1 MRLSGILTVARLEF
15 RLRIRAGRW
24 RWLVAAWFLV
34 LLGITALVRA
44 AAGQQNIAGNEAAL
58 GAVMFGVV
66 VLVVLALALLVAPAL
81 AAQSVNG
88 DRERGTLATLQ
99 VTRLSAGEIAV
110 GKLLA
115 SWGTALVFLA
125 VTLPLALWCFVEG
138 GLSVLRVAGV
148 YLVTALLL
156 GVVCAISLALSAL
169 LARSTTSG
177 VLAYLAVF
185 TLTVGTLIAWG
196 LLTAATQQ
204 TVRASNQVCDNYV
217 GGDEDTPPTGVNC
230 RDYEYETTVARP
242 DRTWWLLAPN
252 PFAVLADSA
261 PAGPVRE
268 VRLPDGRVVEEP
280 LDVDV
285 LGSMSRALHQM
296 RVQRVATT
304 TQYGTSYEVPSGAT
318 GGAVW
323 PTGLLINLLLAAGA
337 IWLTTGGCGRRPTG
351 WRGASGSPERGAQ
364 TGSAAGS
371 RPSPRG
377 RRRSRLAGTTSGV
390 PVCGSS
396 MTSQG
401 MPKTRSTSSA
411 VTTSRGLPSTTTA
424 PSFIAIRWVAYR
436 QAWFRSCSTA
446 TSVWP
451 CFSCRSAHRS
461 VLSLPYLLERL
472 VPQLKQAIDGD
483 PATEVIRAS

>member
-1 MRLSGILTVARLEF
+1 MRISGILTVAQLEF

-24 RWLVAAWFLV
+24 RWLVGAWFVV
-34 LLGITALVRA
+34 LLLITVLVRA
-44 AAGQQNIAGNEAAL
+44 AAGQQNIAGDEPAL

-125 VTLPLALWCFVEG
+125 VTLPLALWCFAEG

-156 GVVCAISLALSAL
+156 GVVCAFSLALSAL

-177 VLAYLAVF
+177 VLAYLTVF
-185 TLTVGTLIAWG
+185 ALTVGTLIAWG
-196 LLTAATQQ
+196 LVTAATQE
-204 TVRASNQVCDNYV
+204 TVRATSQMCDGAGTCEAY
-217 GGDEDTPPTGVNC
+217 T
-230 RDYEYETTVARP
+230 YETTLART

-268 VRLPDGRVVEEP
+268 VRLPNGRVVEEP

-285 LGSMSRALHQM
+285 LGSMSRGLHQM
-296 RVQRVATT
+296 RVRQVPVTN
-304 TQYGTSYEVPSGAT
+304 QDGTSYQAEQDAE
-318 GGAVW
+318 GGPVW
-323 PTGLLINLLLAAGA
+323 PTGLAVNLLLAAGSV
-337 IWLTTGGCGRRPTG
+337 WLTTRRLRT
-351 WRGASGSPERGAQ
+351 
-364 TGSAAGS
+364 
-371 RPSPRG
+371 PSD
-377 RRRSRLAGTTSGV
+377 RLA
-390 PVCGSS
+390 
-396 MTSQG
+396 
-401 MPKTRSTSSA
+401 
-411 VTTSRGLPSTTTA
+411 RGQR
-424 PSFIAIRWVAYR
+424 IA
-436 QAWFRSCSTA
+436 
-446 TSVWP
+446 
-451 CFSCRSAHRS
+451 
-461 VLSLPYLLERL
+461 
-472 VPQLKQAIDGD
+472 
-483 PATEVIRAS
+483 